1 MLSTVLEQLSVAV
14 KPMRITSS
22 NHHPNNTI
30 LTVNII
36 VTSALD
42 AGGFITTEKKAHL
55 SGIRVEADEPGD
67 EGFVGY
73 T

>member
-1 MLSTVLEQLSVAV
+1 MHLA
-14 KPMRITSS
+14 KPLGIQ
-22 NHHPNNTI
+22 
-30 LTVNII
+30 NII
-36 VTSALD
+36 VTGALD

-67 EGFVGY
+67 EGFIGY